1 MKEIKMNLL
10 FWTLLLSLKYGEN
23 TSKCAERSIY
33 GTLKYTLMRFL
44 LKLIKLNIILNTLPL
59 KL

>member
-1 MKEIKMNLL
+1 MVKILQNVL
-10 FWTLLLSLKYGEN
+10 
-23 TSKCAERSIY
+23 RSIY
-33 GTLKYTLMRFL
+33 DTLKYTLMRFL